1 MLSRLE
7 LEVLESRMRSGLV
20 ATTMVEDTETTVGMV
35 EDTANLVMVVRLEA
49 ATSPDTV
56 EDSSTMATVADLGLG
71 TVEAMGQDTVVVM
84 VSLEMVGVMIN
95 LDMVVGK
102 AAAMAVAQVEDMA
115 VAVDMA
121 EVGAMEEGMV
131 VVVSQEVD
139 TMAVEDTMVDGTK
152 EQRSTYMSLH
162 QINDAHMIM

>member
-1 MLSRLE
+1 MLSMLE

-71 TVEAMGQDTVVVM
+71 TVEAMDQDTVVVM
-84 VSLEMVGVMIN
+84 VSLEMVGVMVN

-152 EQRSTYMSLH
+152 EQRSTYMSLSTK
-162 QINDAHMIM
+162 

>member
-1 MLSRLE
+1 MLSMLE

-49 ATSPDTV
+49 ATGPDTV

-71 TVEAMGQDTVVVM
+71 TVEAMDQDTVVVM
-84 VSLEMVGVMIN
+84 VSLEMVGVMVN

-152 EQRSTYMSLH
+152 EQRSTYMSLSTK
-162 QINDAHMIM
+162 

>member
-1 MLSRLE
+1 MLSMLE

-71 TVEAMGQDTVVVM
+71 TVEAMDQDTVVVM
-84 VSLEMVGVMIN
+84 VSLETVGVMVN

-152 EQRSTYMSLH
+152 EQRSTYMSLSTK
-162 QINDAHMIM
+162 

>member
-71 TVEAMGQDTVVVM
+71 TVEAMDQDTVVVM
-84 VSLEMVGVMIN
+84 VSLETVGVMVN

-152 EQRSTYMSLH
+152 EQRSTYMSLSTK
-162 QINDAHMIM
+162 

>member
-71 TVEAMGQDTVVVM
+71 TVEAMDQDTVVVM
-84 VSLEMVGVMIN
+84 VSLEMVGVMVN

-152 EQRSTYMSLH
+152 EQRSTYMSLSTK
-162 QINDAHMIM
+162 